1 MLAPLSLEQ
10 RLQSTAP
17 KRILALDGG
26 GIRGIISIEILG
38 RIEQLLRE
46 YYQNPTFVLAD
57 YFDFIAGTSTGAII
71 GAGLAMG
78 MDIAAVRDFYI
89 KSGKDMFDRASF
101 WTRVGSLFGYK
112 YNDRKLAQKLQEV
125 FGQETTLGSEKLR
138 TLLMIITHNAKTDS
152 PWPITNNPLAKY
164 NNLET
169 MGKHSNLHLPLW
181 QLIRAS
187 AAAPF
192 YFPPE
197 KITIEGQDF
206 IFVDGCITPYNNPS
220 FQAFITATLNAYNL
234 NWLTGVTNLLL
245 VSIGTGN
252 KTLNLPGLKLKQMH
266 LVHQAMNMPARLMN
280 ATQYQQDMLCR
291 IFGECR
297 AGAVLDS
304 EIEALQGVVGRGC
317 TPNKLFTYVRYDFS
331 ISQSG
336 LDYLGL
342 GHYHPDDIR
351 QLDAVEKMSTF
362 QEIGLAIA
370 KREVQ
375 LKHFAGFL

>member
-138 TLLMIITHNAKTDS
+138 TLLMIITHNA
-152 PWPITNNPLAKY
+152 
-164 NNLET
+164 
-169 MGKHSNLHLPLW
+169 
-181 QLIRAS
+181 
-187 AAAPF
+187 
-192 YFPPE
+192 
-197 KITIEGQDF
+197 
-206 IFVDGCITPYNNPS
+206 
-220 FQAFITATLNAYNL
+220 
-234 NWLTGVTNLLL
+234 
-245 VSIGTGN
+245 
-252 KTLNLPGLKLKQMH
+252 
-266 LVHQAMNMPARLMN
+266 
-280 ATQYQQDMLCR
+280 
-291 IFGECR
+291 
-297 AGAVLDS
+297 
-304 EIEALQGVVGRGC
+304 
-317 TPNKLFTYVRYDFS
+317 
-331 ISQSG
+331 IS
-336 LDYLGL
+336 D
-342 GHYHPDDIR
+342 
-351 QLDAVEKMSTF
+351 
-362 QEIGLAIA
+362 
-370 KREVQ
+370 
-375 LKHFAGFL
+375 